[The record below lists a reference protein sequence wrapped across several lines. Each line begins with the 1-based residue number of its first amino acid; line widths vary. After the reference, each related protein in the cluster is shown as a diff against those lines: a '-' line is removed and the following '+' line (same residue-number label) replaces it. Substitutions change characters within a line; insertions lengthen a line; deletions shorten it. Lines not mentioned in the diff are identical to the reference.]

1 MKKKKLSPLWLIPAV
16 VIVALILWC
25 IHFPLTRIA
34 GFGKSVEPLHAT
46 VFFDQVPETPA
57 ITYATDDPEQ
67 LRELAEQLR
76 SVRGRFMG
84 WFTSI
89 TYNEDPLLHLIVVGT
104 KGNKEYSLSL
114 SADSD
119 GYIYIQRKH
128 TQLRAKDAALYDYL
142 TELVAEGERE
152 AARAKE
158 EEMIG
163 EKATAYLE
171 KLIRA
176 RNFFEDADLTEGTVL
191 TADGYDAEKTVMQYV
206 VYKTE
211 WLKEYHREKREDSS
225 QQANVQ
231 INYLVKEIKVTDD
244 HAVLTI
250 EEDGP
255 GNMWGIYTVELI
267 KVEDTWLVSSVEHGD
282 IYSREGMV
290 IHQYR
295 EKMPELYEQ
304 ARAEIFSFGDTLS
317 VQVTNVIKTETRVL
331 PAEDNFE
338 YTVYTVLPGAEIRVV
353 KTDMVETSNQGLVG
367 DWAIYDSSGD
377 YTIINPYDLTKS
389 IPITETTRGIGT
401 ESVCV
406 LVFELYTGEG

>member
-25 IHFPLTRIA
+25 IRFPLTMFA
-34 GFGKSVEPLHAT
+34 GLRADTEPLSAT
-46 VFFDQVPETPA
+46 VLVDQVPETPA
-57 ITYATDDPEQ
+57 ITFTTNDTEQ
-67 LRELAEQLR
+67 LSEIMEQLR

-84 WFTSI
+84 WFSMI
-89 TYNEDPLLHLIVVGT
+89 TYNDDPLLHLIVT
-104 KGNKEYSLSL
+104 GNKGKNPYHLSL
-114 SADSD
+114 CVDSD
-119 GYIYIQRKH
+119 GYLYVQEGNTR
-128 TQLRAKDAALYDYL
+128 LRAKDAALYDYL

-176 RNFFEDADLTEGTVL
+176 RNFFEVADLTEGTVL

-353 KTDMVETSNQGLVG
+353 KTDMAETSNQGLVG

-377 YTIINPYDLTKS
+377 YTIINPDYLTKS

>member
-16 VIVALILWC
+16 VIIALILWC
-25 IHFPLTRIA
+25 IRFPLTMFA
-34 GFGKSVEPLHAT
+34 GLRADAEPLSAT
-46 VFFDQVPETPA
+46 VLVDQVPETPA
-57 ITYATDDPEQ
+57 ITFTTNDTEQ
-67 LRELAEQLR
+67 LSEIMEQLR

-84 WFTSI
+84 WFSMI
-89 TYNEDPLLHLIVVGT
+89 TYNDDPLLHLIVA
-104 KGNKEYSLSL
+104 GNKGKNPYHLSL
-114 SADSD
+114 CVDSD
-119 GYIYIQRKH
+119 GYLYVQEGNTR
-128 TQLRAKDAALYDYL
+128 LRAKDGALYDYL

-163 EKATAYLE
+163 EKAATYLE

-338 YTVYTVLPGAEIRVV
+338 YEVYTVLPGAEIRVV
-353 KTDMVETSNQGLVG
+353 KTDMAETSNQGLVG

-377 YTIINPYDLTKS
+377 YTIINPDYLTKS
-389 IPITETTRGIGT
+389 IPITETTRGIGS
-401 ESVCV
+401 ESVCI

>member
-16 VIVALILWC
+16 VIVAMVLWC

-34 GFGKSVEPLHAT
+34 GFSKSVEPLHAT

-104 KGNKEYSLSL
+104 EGNKEYSLSL

-128 TQLRAKDAALYDYL
+128 TQLRAKDGALYDYL

-163 EKATAYLE
+163 EKAAAYLE

-338 YTVYTVLPGAEIRVV
+338 YEVYTVLPGAEIRVV
-353 KTDMVETSNQGLVG
+353 KTDMAETSNQGLVG

-377 YTIINPYDLTKS
+377 YTIINPDYLTKS

>member
-1 MKKKKLSPLWLIPAV
+1 MKKKKLSPLWLIPTV

-25 IHFPLTRIA
+25 IRFPLTMFA
-34 GFGKSVEPLHAT
+34 GLRADTEPLSAT
-46 VFFDQVPETPA
+46 VLVDQVPETPA
-57 ITYATDDPEQ
+57 ITFTTNDAEQ
-67 LRELAEQLR
+67 LSEIMEQLR

-84 WFTSI
+84 WFSMI
-89 TYNEDPLLHLIVVGT
+89 TYNDDPLLHLIVT
-104 KGNKEYSLSL
+104 GNKGKNPYHLSL
-114 SADSD
+114 CVDSD
-119 GYIYIQRKH
+119 GYLYVQEGNTR
-128 TQLRAKDAALYDYL
+128 LRAKDAALYDYL

-176 RNFFEDADLTEGTVL
+176 RNFFEVADLTEGTVL

-338 YTVYTVLPGAEIRVV
+338 YEVYTVLPGAEIRVV
-353 KTDMVETSNQGLVG
+353 KTDMAETSNQGLVG
-367 DWAIYDSSGD
+367 DWVLYDTIGN
-377 YTIINPYDLTKS
+377 YTFIEPNMPN

>member
-1 MKKKKLSPLWLIPAV
+1 
-16 VIVALILWC
+16 
-25 IHFPLTRIA
+25 
-34 GFGKSVEPLHAT
+34 
-46 VFFDQVPETPA
+46 
-57 ITYATDDPEQ
+57 
-67 LRELAEQLR
+67 
-76 SVRGRFMG
+76 MG
-84 WFTSI
+84 WFSMI
-89 TYNEDPLLHLIVVGT
+89 TYNEDPLLQLFIS
-104 KGNKEYSLSL
+104 GNMGQKKPFGFSL

-119 GYIYIQRKH
+119 GYIYIH
-128 TQLRAKDAALYDYL
+128 GDMICLRAKDGALYDYL

-163 EKATAYLE
+163 EKAAAYLE

-317 VQVTNVIKTETRVL
+317 VQVTNVIKTEKRVL

-338 YTVYTVLPGAEIRVV
+338 YEVYTVLPGAEIRVV
-353 KTDMVETSNQGLVG
+353 KTDMAETSNQGLVG

-377 YTIINPYDLTKS
+377 YTIINPDYLTKS
-389 IPITETTRGIGT
+389 IPITETTRGIGS

-406 LVFELYTGEG
+406 LVFEMYTGEG